1 MDNYNEGINDTV
13 DLNNKNSNNDNP
25 TNVDNDDKIDKTI
38 FIDFLED
45 LKNESFFKLNWDD
58 EGEKFNDLID
68 QIIKDINN
76 NQLNG
81 FKLNE
86 NILDYLNY
94 KVNYVPKNKEKIY
107 NDYIILLKKLDK
119 NDFINQENALKIEKF
134 NENLKEYKQLQQNI
148 SNDDNDNNN
157 DDNNN
162 QKLINF
168 QKHQQD
174 LYNAKQ
180 QSRQNNQNN
189 TTNQN
194 NKNNNNNTRADYGS
208 MFERN
213 NENNTNNILPEPSS
227 SEMNKSNNKP
237 DMSSTNLRNI
247 GSSFLNSVVDVVGNA
262 GKSQIISFLNEFK
275 NQSFFNN
282 NAVDN
287 TLKKPINDAIDAI
300 IGEINDINASN
311 LKDKSEKFKFLLTK
325 LRNVFNDFYEKVPLP
340 PELKS
345 LSQKY
350 VDLLNKL
357 NFETFISAENIQTI
371 MKFQSE
377 ISSLQNNFNGINN
390 NYRNTR
396 PNSINLIT
404 DTPIQTGIN
413 AVNNSSL
420 LKGINNL
427 TGTPN
432 PPPHYNKFQGYVP
445 PVGAIGANQQLLEKG
460 QALFDSSKSIVPGQI
475 DPSALSGM
483 IPKGIMPEG
492 LGESGPLSSIYE
504 MIIKKKIEDTF
515 QKIQENICATFNDY
529 KDKIGEAM
537 LQKII
542 DKIEKHSGDFKKF
555 SDVMNDEES
564 KEVVNMIDNENKNQ
578 EGDEN
583 NNKGPIDKDK
593 IEDNIFY
600 KIYNNINAVIET
612 KHEKNGTGETKKDF
626 SDSII
631 EKYEAWK
638 KLKGIKTIV
647 KKEPDVDIKYG
658 GGGGLMDAFN
668 MAKAAFNEMPLPEA
682 VNKNIREELAK
693 GFKITD
699 DATIKE
705 KEGNNGDDTVNEE
718 ENKTYMDIAVN
729 KSIANLKF
737 DFGIPQL
744 DLICEK
750 VFFGLHNP
758 TILIIKLLT
767 TMNTEDR
774 NKLIL
779 DMIKINDG
787 IGGDETKEAEFKKK
801 YGIIEW
807 PKQGGFPDKEWPK
820 NKTPW
825 MDDIYCRIF
834 PHTKCHGEKDPEKKK
849 KKTDKNDE
857 KENDKKPDKNDEK
870 KDKTD
875 KNNEK
880 EDVKKID
887 NFILDYVDSFSVP
900 PPKENEKKG
909 GYENYIQKPRKTRRK
924 RLIKKGNKK
933 NKTYHRRGSLVK
945 AV

>member
-1 MDNYNEGINDTV
+1 MNDYNEGINNTV
-13 DLNNKNSNNDNP
+13 VLNNKNSNNNNP
-25 TNVDNDDKIDKTI
+25 TTVDNVDNDNERIKNICI
-38 FIDFLED
+38 QFLLD
-45 LKNESFFKLNWDD
+45 LKNESFFKFGTWNS
-58 EGEKFNDLID
+58 EEKNFNDLID
-68 QIIKDINN
+68 QIINDIKNINN

-86 NILDYLNY
+86 NILVYLNE
-94 KVNYVPKNKEKIY
+94 KVGYLYPKNKKKIY
-107 NDYIILLKKLDK
+107 NDYIILLNNLNK

-134 NENLKEYKQLQQNI
+134 NEILKEYKQLQQNI
-148 SNDDNDNNN
+148 SNDD
-157 DDNNN
+157 DDDDDYDDDHDD
-162 QKLINF
+162 QKIINF
-168 QKHQQD
+168 QKHRQA
-174 LYNAKQ
+174 LYNEKQ
-180 QSRQNNQNN
+180 QS
-189 TTNQN
+189 
-194 NKNNNNNTRADYGS
+194 NKNNNNNINNNTRANLDNS
-208 MFERN
+208 VQPN
-213 NENNTNNILPEPSS
+213 NQKYTNIILPGM
-227 SEMNKSNNKP
+227 SEMNLSNNNNT
-237 DMSSTNLRNI
+237 SLTSTLGNLL
-247 GSSFLNSVVDVVGNA
+247 GTAADSFVDG

-311 LKDKSEKFKFLLTK
+311 LKDKSKKFKILLIQ

-432 PPPHYNKFQGYVP
+432 PPPHYNKYQSFVP
-445 PVGAIGANQQLLEKG
+445 PVDAVGSSQQLSEKG
-460 QALFDSSKSIVPGQI
+460 QALIDSAKSKVPENI
-475 DPSALSGM
+475 NPNAALSGM

-542 DKIEKHSGDFKKF
+542 DKIEKHSEDFKKF

-564 KEVVNMIDNENKNQ
+564 KEVDNENKNQ

-647 KKEPDVDIKYG
+647 KEKTDVDSING
-658 GGGGLMDAFN
+658 GGDGGLMDAFN
-668 MAKAAFNEMPLPEA
+668 MAKAAFNAMPLPDA
-682 VNKNIREELAK
+682 VNKNIKEELAK

-705 KEGNNGDDTVNEE
+705 NEGENGDDKVNEE

-767 TMNTEDR
+767 TMNIEDR

-779 DMIKINDG
+779 DMIKINEG
-787 IGGDETKEAEFKKK
+787 IDNDENKQAEFKKK

-880 EDVKKID
+880 EDVKKKD
-887 NFILDYVDSFSVP
+887 NFNLRYVDSFSVSP
-900 PPKENEKKG
+900 PIEKEKKG

-924 RLIKKGNKK
+924 RLVKKGNRK